1 VTAAA
6 VVLGAT
12 VSASLWWLAGA
23 RQALGD
29 HKDDWVNVI
38 YSQIGIPYPRTSMVA
53 ASVIGA
59 AMGFVLIWL
68 VTAEAEAAKPL
79 GPAPGPNLVPALKP
93 ATAKTDTQRG
103 SVNIHE
109 RKDERITVRYSR
121 PFVRA
126 PNLRHDI
133 RGGWAKYE
141 IVEEEPDKFVFR
153 ATEIIGS
160 AVLFWSAEG
169 TEIKD

>member
-1 VTAAA
+1 MPAALAPDEGMA
-6 VVLGAT
+6 VRIPVDCGAMD
-12 VSASLWWLAGA
+12 
-23 RQALGD
+23 R
-29 HKDDWVNVI
+29 
-38 YSQIGIPYPRTSMVA
+38 IG
-53 ASVIGA
+53 
-59 AMGFVLIWL
+59 
-68 VTAEAEAAKPL
+68 
-79 GPAPGPNLVPALKP
+79 NLVPALKP